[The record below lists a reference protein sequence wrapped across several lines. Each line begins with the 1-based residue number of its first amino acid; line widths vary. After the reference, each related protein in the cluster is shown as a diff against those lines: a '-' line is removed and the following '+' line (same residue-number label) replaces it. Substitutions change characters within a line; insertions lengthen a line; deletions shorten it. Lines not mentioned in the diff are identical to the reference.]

1 MLPVLPVLS
10 VLTVLPVLLGVVGG
24 IWGLGYNLRVC
35 CLNEAYFDT
44 ALLDIQIVASSLMQ
58 IQAGLSASADEIIWV
73 QSAYLIAEVVI
84 FM

>member
-1 MLPVLPVLS
+1 MLPVLTVLS

-44 ALLDIQIVASSLMQ
+44 ALLDIQIVAMEFLENWYRAARELLN
-58 IQAGLSASADEIIWV
+58 QAGIELPSFD
-73 QSAYLIAEVVI
+73 VI
-84 FM
+84 

>member
-1 MLPVLPVLS
+1 MLPVLTVLS

-44 ALLDIQIVASSLMQ
+44 ALLDIQIVAMEFLENWYRAARELFN
-58 IQAGLSASADEIIWV
+58 QAWV
-73 QSAYLIAEVVI
+73 VLPNFDVI
-84 FM
+84 